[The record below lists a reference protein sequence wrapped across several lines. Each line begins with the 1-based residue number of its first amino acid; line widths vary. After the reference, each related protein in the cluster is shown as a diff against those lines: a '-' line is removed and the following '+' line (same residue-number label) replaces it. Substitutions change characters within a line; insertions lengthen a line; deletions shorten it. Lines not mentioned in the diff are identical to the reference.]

1 MSMLKN
7 ILVFL
12 AFLIISI
19 TQVCAVESRGY
30 SLQVLNGKQT
40 NEKLTSET
48 SSILLY
54 FGSLGLGSTS
64 IKITNE
70 TDSFKYDLKDSSL
83 DLGYYLNSSL
93 MIGIGA
99 FGLNP
104 DGSVQSQTSNVY
116 WSPKKNNGY
125 SIFSNVGFSLGII
138 EFLFGFQTTSYSF
151 EEFERTSSG
160 QTTQLT
166 KPVKG
171 QSSMFKAGLGIHF

>member
-19 TQVCAVESRGY
+19 TQVCAVEPRGY